1 MGPPDPQAHQ
11 NNRAECDIL
20 VSKILGFKTFPIV
33 SIGSVSVLKKFSIEK
48 SIGIGFKNFW
58 YQKKYRYR
66 FQKILVSEKKYRYRF
81 QKILVLKKVL
91 ASVLKNFGLK
101 KSIGIGFEKFH
112 IEIGHKYS

>member
-11 NNRAECDIL
+11 TYGPTRPTGQS
-20 VSKILGFKTFPIV
+20 VTFRFRKILGFKTFPIV
-33 SIGSVSVLKKFSIEK
+33 LIVSVSVSKKFSIEK

-81 QKILVLKKVL
+81 QKILVLKK
-91 ASVLKNFGLK
+91 
-101 KSIGIGFEKFH
+101 SIGIGFEKFWSQK
-112 IEIGHKYS
+112 KYRYRFRKISY